1 MKYLRDDFCLHVG
14 CWLCRWL
21 RNQSWKPRVPE
32 HSRASGRLHRW
43 DQGRQRQ
50 REKKKRPNNLPRPF
64 CTFLWLVF
72 HLWLKRS
79 HRLSLT
85 DCRRGPAANPP
96 PPPPPKKP
104 TVSFEL
110 INGFEK
116 QCKFC
121 LMAFR
126 SSVSPLSFLHP
137 TGLRSLHWRSSSNQG
152 WAYRIQTLKVF
163 STFFTSVF
171 PYVVIFVP
179 VNGVIVFISSVFQWF
194 WMVLTGERD
203 LLYIYILLLLLII
216 NIIVTYHFFVRNCVM
231 GSIPNRCFYFIFE
244 FYLYKKLNELNITI
258 KAV

>member
-96 PPPPPKKP
+96 PPPPPKK
-104 TVSFEL
+104 THCFFRAYKWLWEAVQVLSD
-110 INGFEK
+110 GF
-116 QCKFC
+116 QIF
-121 LMAFR
+121 
-126 SSVSPLSFLHP
+126 SV
-137 TGLRSLHWRSSSNQG
+137 
-152 WAYRIQTLKVF
+152 
-163 STFFTSVF
+163 TSVISAPHWVEVF
-171 PYVVIFVP
+171 ALAQLVKP
-179 VNGVIVFISSVFQWF
+179 GVG
-194 WMVLTGERD
+194 L
-203 LLYIYILLLLLII
+203 
-216 NIIVTYHFFVRNCVM
+216 
-231 GSIPNRCFYFIFE
+231 
-244 FYLYKKLNELNITI
+244 
-258 KAV
+258 